1 MRDRSESNPI
11 QPFFYLQNFA
21 KKWITNY
28 NFKSNWFWRF
38 SITRSEKE
46 VRKNQQIFRLDFHC
60 VPKNIY
66 IKREM
71 ALSHKMLQLM
81 TLVRGKLCGFNHYNV
96 QIVTFI
102 VACRTQKLQ
111 FDLEGWLKIYTSYPV
126 YSQIWLNL
134 PGDDCHF
141 LCIFLWMI
149 ATNKNSLKTTLI
161 YSKEKNFGTQR
172 YVGNRNSL
180 HQWCSMNKYNEQH
193 ALQLPHLFKIV
204 AFWFWRPNYWVY
216 YSSASIIIFIISLLT
231 MGSHSLSRKTS
242 IFSCKKHTYYCNS
255 SSSVSSHY
263 CLLGS
268 N

>member
-11 QPFFYLQNFA
+11 QPFSICKILPKSELQIIISKVIDFEG
-21 KKWITNY
+21 
-28 NFKSNWFWRF
+28 FQSP
-38 SITRSEKE
+38 E
-46 VRKNQQIFRLDFHC
+46 VRKKFVKINRFLDLIFT
-60 VPKNIY
+60 VYPKYIY

-102 VACRTQKLQ
+102 VARRTQKLQ
-111 FDLEGWLKIYTSYPV
+111 FDLEGWLKIYTSCPV

-134 PGDDCHF
+134 PRDDCHF

-180 HQWCSMNKYNEQH
+180 HQWCSMTKYNE
-193 ALQLPHLFKIV
+193 LTCP
-204 AFWFWRPNYWVY
+204 
-216 YSSASIIIFIISLLT
+216 SIATFI
-231 MGSHSLSRKTS
+231 
-242 IFSCKKHTYYCNS
+242 
-255 SSSVSSHY
+255 
-263 CLLGS
+263 
-268 N
+268 